1 MTSDLPSESESRRTS
16 FGRTAEGGCPHA
28 RGTEAGGIA
37 GVERVDEGDDARA
50 DQGARP
56 DARGREVDRALV
68 WYVAVGAACASLI
81 SFLTYSHRGDILLF
95 GDAVAHINIARRVFD
110 SRTPGPLQLGTVW
123 LPLPHLLMIPFV
135 VSRWMWR
142 TGVGASIPSMIA
154 YVFGGVGIFR
164 LVRRAMWAVGRSDVA
179 SELTAIFAAAIFGL
193 NPNLLYMQATA
204 MTESLYLALFVWAVV
219 YFSEFW
225 WAIRGESDASWGG
238 WATSLTKCG
247 LCLLAAGL
255 TRYDGWFVSAVL
267 AGLAVLCLPRLASQE
282 RTRTWGSNDS
292 AEADADAQTSEGV
305 GSGVRSS
312 VRQMV
317 IFLALASAGPVLWLT
332 YNAIVYRN
340 PLEFANG
347 PYSAKAIE
355 RRTALPGF
363 PPHPGTGNPGIAAL
377 YFMKAGESG
386 VAEAGWQRTWLWF
399 ALLAAG
405 WLSWRGRRAATL
417 FLLWLPLPFY
427 MLSVAYGGVP
437 IFSPEWWP
445 FSFYN
450 VRYGVQLLPALSVF
464 LSLAASFVLS
474 LMLTETGKRMIAV
487 LMVGFV
493 VVSYAGVWS
502 AGPVGYR
509 EAWVNS
515 RTRRQLESQLA
526 EELRRLPANSSFL
539 MYLGDHVGALQA
551 AGIPLRR
558 AISEGNHRVWMQPSD
573 PNGLWE
579 RSLADPTK
587 HADFVVATEG
597 DAVWQAVRERN
608 LPEISRIEVE
618 GQKTVHI
625 LNAR

>member
-1 MTSDLPSESESRRTS
+1 MTSDLPSERESRRTS

-37 GVERVDEGDDARA
+37 RVERVDEDDDARA

-56 DARGREVDRALV
+56 DARGSEVDRALV
-68 WYVAVGAACASLI
+68 WYVAIGAACASLI

-123 LPLPHLLMIPFV
+123 LPLPHLLMMPFV

-154 YVFGGVGIFR
+154 YVFGVVGIFR
-164 LVRRAMWAVGRSDVA
+164 LVRGAMRAVGRSDIA
-179 SELTAIFAAAIFGL
+179 SELTATFAAAIFGL

-219 YFSEFW
+219 YFGEFW
-225 WAIRGESDASWGG
+225 WAIRGESDASPGG
-238 WATSLTKCG
+238 WATSLAKCG
-247 LCLLAAGL
+247 LCLLAACL

-282 RTRTWGSNDS
+282 RTRTWGTNDS
-292 AEADADAQTSEGV
+292 AEPDADAQTSEGV
-305 GSGVRSS
+305 GSGARTS
-312 VRQMV
+312 VRQIV
-317 IFLALASAGPVLWLT
+317 IFLVLASAGPVLWLT

-377 YFMKAGESG
+377 YFMKSGESG

-405 WLSWRGRRAATL
+405 WFLWRGRRAATL

-464 LSLAASFVLS
+464 LSVAASFVLS

-487 LMVGFV
+487 LMLAFV
-493 VVSYAGVWS
+493 IVSYAGVWS
-502 AGPVGYR
+502 AGPVAYR

-515 RTRRQLESQLA
+515 RTRMQLESQLA

-558 AISEGNHRVWMQPSD
+558 AISEGNHRVWVQPSD

-597 DAVWQAVRERN
+597 DPVSQAVRERN